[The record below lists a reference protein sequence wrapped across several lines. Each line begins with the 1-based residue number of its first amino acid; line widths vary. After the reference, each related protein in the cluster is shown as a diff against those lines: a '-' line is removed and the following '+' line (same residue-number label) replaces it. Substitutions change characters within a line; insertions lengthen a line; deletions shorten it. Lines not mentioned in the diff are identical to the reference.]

1 MKTKFTFM
9 LALLA
14 FHSSLSFGQTSA
26 VPGTISYQGT
36 VYNPDGS
43 LLGGGGTP
51 VNRTVIFRIWDSSSA
66 TTAAN
71 LLYSESQTV
80 TISEGNFSVLVGNG
94 IPNGT
99 PTYGYSETSKH
110 SSASPAVSLADVFNG
125 AARYL
130 SVTVANASAISATDA
145 EISPRQQI
153 VSSAFA
159 FRSKFAEALGT
170 SASGRSLQVLDNGNI
185 GVGNASPPSALT
197 VTGANSSYAAPQ
209 LLLTATDTTERLRLG
224 VNDTGNGTGFIQAW
238 KEGSGSQNLTLN
250 SEGGNVGIGNRNPT
264 NQLSVTG
271 AADFS
276 GNVGIGVTSPLA
288 KLHVNGTASF
298 RTGMASDGYLSITP
312 GTSSTAGYLSW
323 YKPGGLRQGAL
334 GGEGNN
340 VRLNLENSAD
350 FTVLGGNVG
359 IGTTSI
365 SSATSKLTLQGD
377 MTKSPADQ
385 LTIRGNANTE
395 KRLLVGY
402 DTTANKASLQSYTA
416 TSTTGQ
422 LLLNPN
428 GGNVGIGV
436 TAPGNPLTIQS
447 TVGSNDASSSQHNLQ
462 LQIQNGRGA
471 KSLGIGVLN
480 DGTAVLQAKEVNVG
494 YGDILINPTGGRVA
508 IQTTN
513 TTQGDLSVGL
523 AGVVSVGSRGGS
535 NGYAKMRYVGDG
547 SGMVFDVYNALN
559 NGLGWRSFK
568 FDGDSNLDFYSD
580 RRLKKDIVFAEP
592 MLDRLMQLPF
602 RRFRWKDNT
611 AADQKHEFGVIAQEV
626 QPLFPDLVSQGEDGI
641 MTVGY
646 TTFATIACKSIQE
659 LNEKM
664 EDKIAQLETKLS
676 EKEEE
681 AAALEARLSALE
693 KLVNSS
699 Q

>member
-94 IPNGT
+94 IANT
-99 PTYGYSETSKH
+99 TQTYTYSEISKH
-110 SSASPAVSLADVFNG
+110 SPAVSLADVFNG

-130 SVTVANASAISATDA
+130 SVTVANASAITTSDA

-170 SASGRSLQVLDNGNI
+170 SASGSSLQVLDNGNI

-197 VTGANSSYAAPQ
+197 VTGANSSYFAPQ

-250 SEGGNVGIGNRNPT
+250 SEGGNVGIG
-264 NQLSVTG
+264 V
-271 AADFS
+271 A
-276 GNVGIGVTSPLA
+276 SPLA

-298 RTGMASDGYLSITP
+298 RTGTASDGYLSITP
-312 GTSSTAGYLSW
+312 GTPSTAGYLSW

-334 GGEGNN
+334 GGEGKN
-340 VRLNLENSAD
+340 VKLLLENSAD

-359 IGTTSI
+359 IG
-365 SSATSKLTLQGD
+365 
-377 MTKSPADQ
+377 
-385 LTIRGNANTE
+385 
-395 KRLLVGY
+395 V
-402 DTTANKASLQSYTA
+402 
-416 TSTTGQ
+416 
-422 LLLNPN
+422 
-428 GGNVGIGV
+428 
-436 TAPGNPLTIQS
+436 APGNPLTIQK
-447 TVGSNDASSSQHNLQ
+447 TLGSNDAGNSQHNLQ
-462 LQIQNGRGA
+462 LQIQNGIGA
-471 KSLGIGVLN
+471 KSLGIGVLD
-480 DGTAVLQAKEVNVG
+480 DGTSVLQAKETNNGAG
-494 YGDILINPTGGRVA
+494 YANILINPVAGNVGIGNSNPAYKLHVSGTAAVSSNLTVGQYLTVGDRVSTKSITATGAVTFEDKLAVTGKA
-508 IQTTN
+508 KIGTSN
-513 TTQGDLSVGL
+513 DTQGNLSVGL
-523 AGVVSVGSRGGS
+523 LGVVSVGSRGG
-535 NGYAKMRYVGDG
+535 NAGFAKMRYVGDG
-547 SGMVFDVYNALN
+547 SGMVFDVYNAVN

-580 RRLKKDIVFAEP
+580 RRLKKDIEFAEP

-659 LNEKM
+659 LNKKM